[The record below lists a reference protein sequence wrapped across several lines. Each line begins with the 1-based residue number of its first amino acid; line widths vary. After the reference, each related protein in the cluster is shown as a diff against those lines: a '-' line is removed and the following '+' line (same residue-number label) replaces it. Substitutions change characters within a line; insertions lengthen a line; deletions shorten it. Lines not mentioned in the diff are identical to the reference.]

1 MPKQTI
7 SDIDKKV
14 AVLEAHLK
22 DHIKECSKLS
32 ELTLAKITRIEAL
45 MLAGTTAVLGL
56 LVKIVFFT

>member
-22 DHIKECSKLS
+22 DHIRECSKLS

>member
-7 SDIDKKV
+7 SDIDKQV

-22 DHIKECSKLS
+22 DHIRECSKLS

>member
-45 MLAGTTAVLGL
+45 MVAGTTAVLGL

>member
-45 MLAGTTAVLGL
+45 MLAGTTSVLGL

>member
-22 DHIKECSKLS
+22 DHIRECSKLS
-32 ELTLAKITRIEAL
+32 ELTLAKMTRIEAL